1 MSQYGSRDRTRSPI
15 TRIVPDL
22 RITNYDLMERE
33 VSVEITD
40 ETDETVVT
48 AERNI
53 VRGGDLTWRG
63 VFQRPGTYNV
73 AVSLHYGESV
83 TATYAL
89 RPGRAGIGLDIHPD
103 SIEIYR
109 ESRPN
114 ASGVPP
120 EGEDH
125 KRE

>member
-1 MSQYGSRDRTRSPI
+1 MSQYGSRNRTRSPI

-40 ETDETVVT
+40 EADETVVT
-48 AERNI
+48 ADRTV

-73 AVSLHYGESV
+73 TVSLHYGESV
-83 TATYAL
+83 AATYSV
-89 RPGRAGIGLDIHPD
+89 RPGRTGIGLDIHPD

-109 ESRPN
+109 VP
-114 ASGVPP
+114 AS
-120 EGEDH
+120 E
-125 KRE
+125 

>member
-1 MSQYGSRDRTRSPI
+1 MSQHGSRDRARLPVS
-15 TRIVPDL
+15 RIVPDL

-40 ETDETVVT
+40 ETDKTVLV
-48 AERNI
+48 AERTV

-73 AVSLHYGESV
+73 TVSLHYGESV
-83 TATYAL
+83 TATYSL

-109 ESRPN
+109 
-114 ASGVPP
+114 VT
-120 EGEDH
+120 GE
-125 KRE
+125 

>member
-1 MSQYGSRDRTRSPI
+1 MSQYGSRNRTRSPI

-40 ETDETVVT
+40 EMGKTVLT
-48 AERNI
+48 AEQNI

-73 AVSLHYGESV
+73 TVSLHYGESV
-83 TATYAL
+83 TATHAL

-103 SIEIYR
+103 SIDIYR
-109 ESRPN
+109 KSRLN
-114 ASGVPP
+114 ASGVPL
-120 EGEDH
+120 EGEDR